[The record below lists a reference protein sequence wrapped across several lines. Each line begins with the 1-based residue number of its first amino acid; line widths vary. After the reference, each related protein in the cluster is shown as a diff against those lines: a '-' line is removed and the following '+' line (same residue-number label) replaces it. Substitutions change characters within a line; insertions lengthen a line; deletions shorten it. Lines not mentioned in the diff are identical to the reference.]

1 MKKDELPEPEGGDS
15 EKFPST
21 VTNKLLPPS
30 MVEQSRELGLKEFTI
45 NDLDGNP
52 EYYLKFSNGSW
63 QEKCMIHGEWLQFQI
78 NFFQNEKR
86 SGRYYPALGNKEN
99 WERKMKGDTLQKGD
113 EFDMDEGVLGTSK

>member
-1 MKKDELPEPEGGDS
+1 MQIHQQPQAQTTVPPQETSKDSVADKLRGEKNASNYNSKSQVKQDTIPEPEGGDS

-21 VTNKLLPPS
+21 VTNKLLPPH

-63 QEKCMIHGEWLQFQI
+63 QDRCMIHGEWL
-78 NFFQNEKR
+78 
-86 SGRYYPALGNKEN
+86 
-99 WERKMKGDTLQKGD
+99 
-113 EFDMDEGVLGTSK
+113 